1 MEEDRCICSQEKGC
15 KVDQNSPLYP
25 MCLMAFVK
33 NRWDESGFPI
43 KDRDCHIIDL
53 IERVKKEFDEKRKN
67 KHLKEDAKVGFLM
80 KVLTVNLKF

>member
-1 MEEDRCICSQEKGC
+1 M
-15 KVDQNSPLYP
+15 DQNSPLYP

-33 NRWDESGFPI
+33 TRWEESGFPI

-67 KHLKEDAKVGFLM
+67 KRLKEDAKVGFLM
-80 KVLTVNLKF
+80 KVLTVNLKGEYCYVQL